1 MPSATRRDKRPIMM
15 IDADDGATRS
25 RRLPFGQF
33 GYWRQSFDS
42 AGEANR
48 SLVRNVLSVA
58 ILARGVCG
66 LARRVSAG
74 SWGMIAMQQAAVRAI
89 KKRPA
94 RREHDEKTSADN
106 NWTGGVGHGTRHG
119 CRYGREGAAS
129 GTDRSNL
136 QLDGVLY
143 RWQWWLGAEPQLRV
157 FP

>member
-1 MPSATRRDKRPIMM
+1 MPSAPRRNRRAITEV
-15 IDADDGATRS
+15 TRS
-25 RRLPFGQF
+25 GRRPFCQF
-33 GYWRQSFDS
+33 GYWRKSFDS

-74 SWGMIAMQQAAVRAI
+74 SWGMIAVQQAAVRAT

-106 NWTGGVGHGTRHG
+106 NWLGGAGPGTCNGTRHG
-119 CRYGREGAAS
+119 CRYGGEGAAS
-129 GTDRSNL
+129 GTDYSDL
-136 QLDGVLY
+136 QLDRVLH
-143 RWQWWLGAEPQLRV
+143 RRQWWLGAEPQLRG